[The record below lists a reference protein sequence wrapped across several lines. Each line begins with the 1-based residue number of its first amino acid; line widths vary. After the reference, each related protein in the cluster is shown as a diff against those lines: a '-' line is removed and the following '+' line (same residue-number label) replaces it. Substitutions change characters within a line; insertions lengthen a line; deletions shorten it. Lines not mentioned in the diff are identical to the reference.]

1 MKKYTQIIADY
12 LSDLK
17 YENIPD
23 EVIERAKLV
32 TLHTIGAAIAAV
44 KTEAGKNIIS
54 VAKELGTGG
63 KEATII
69 GEGSKVSLG
78 NAVLASGTLADLLD
92 WEDCSWTG
100 HPSAGAVPT
109 GLAVSEAYHKSGKD
123 YLTALVGGYDVYQRI
138 AISITIH
145 TDLQHRAP

>member
-69 GEGSKVSLG
+69 GEDQKSALETPYSQ
-78 NAVLASGTLADLLD
+78 AELLQ
-92 WEDCSWTG
+92 TF
-100 HPSAGAVPT
+100 
-109 GLAVSEAYHKSGKD
+109 
-123 YLTALVGGYDVYQRI
+123 
-138 AISITIH
+138 
-145 TDLQHRAP
+145 